1 MADTATAVQFV
12 LRQED
17 SRLTGAITTLKGDR
31 GGRTRFGLAERFHPD
46 LVKSGYYDI
55 GEDGEPVV
63 PHDEALAIA
72 DQFTRSSMRSPLS
85 LDRIESQDVAN
96 RLLSFAI
103 NEGPAEG
110 IAVAQKACNALGCS
124 LGVDGKLGPATL
136 KALNS
141 LDPEKWIAANRIQQE
156 NFYRH
161 LVQVRPE
168 MAHLLNGLLNRADA

>member
-17 SRLTGAITTLKGDR
+17 SRLTGDITTLKGDR

-46 LVKSGYYDI
+46 LVKSGYYDL

-63 PHDEALAIA
+63 PHDEALTTA
-72 DQFTRSSMRSPLS
+72 DQVYEEQYASALS
-85 LDRIESQDVAN
+85 LSALSSQDVAN
-96 RLLSFAI
+96 RLLSFSI

-110 IAVAQKACNALGCS
+110 IAIAQKACNALGCS
-124 LGVDGKLGPATL
+124 LDVDGKVGPATL

-141 LDPEKWIAANRIQQE
+141 LDPDKWIAANRLQQE
-156 NFYRH
+156 AFYRH

-168 MAHLLNGLLNRADA
+168 MLPLLNGLINRADA

>member
-12 LRQED
+12 LRLED

-46 LVKSGYYDI
+46 LVKRGYYDI

-63 PHDEALAIA
+63 PHDEALTIA
-72 DQFTRSSMRSPLS
+72 EGVYEEQYASGLA

-103 NEGPAEG
+103 NEGPGEG

-124 LGVDGKLGPATL
+124 LDVDGKLGPATL
-136 KALNS
+136 NALNA
-141 LDPEKWIAANRIQQE
+141 LDPEQWIAANRIQQE